1 MTDIQFIITVVVLAA
16 MSCVMLFLYRRRR
29 IKDSLIEL
37 KCKFCLSENTDEL
50 LDTYKEQTG
59 VHIDGILGNDFMV
72 QNGYVID
79 YENLIVRH
87 STVSISIKDSMDILE
102 LPLIV
107 LYQGFRKYIFILDT
121 GATASLIHSKHTNG
135 DMSYKDMDEC
145 DSEIFGYGGRGES
158 SRMITASLY
167 YSKYNVR
174 KDLK

>member
-1 MTDIQFIITVVVLAA
+1 MTNIQFIITVIAIA
-16 MSCVMLFLYRRRR
+16 TATATALFLYRRKK

-50 LDTYKEQTG
+50 LDTYREQTG

-72 QNGYVID
+72 ENGYVID

-87 STVSISIKDSMDILE
+87 RTVSISIKDSIDILE

-121 GATASLIHSKHTNG
+121 GATASLIHSKHTDNG
-135 DMSYKDMDEC
+135 IVYEDVHEC
-145 DSEIFGYGGRGES
+145 DSEIFGYGGHGES
-158 SRMITASLY
+158 SRTIKTSLY

-174 KDLK
+174 KD